1 MAMRLQLIEG
11 IELLDKWAESATQAR
26 RNVMYEALFA
36 ISDGSAFLIY
46 DIFGDPA
53 DRGIFVV
60 VVKPDLVL
68 KVLLQRADSSFAIR
82 YVGLPDGEAAG
93 LGSEVGPPLEEP
105 SSPDGA

>member
-26 RNVMYEALFA
+26 RNVMYEALFR

-46 DIFGDPA
+46 DIFGDSE

-93 LGSEVGPPLEEP
+93 LDEVASPLEE
-105 SSPDGA
+105 SSNSDGP